1 MLWIAGSVDTSAEE
15 KRVLENKWEPFE
27 VLLSLSDR
35 KVTASDVQ
43 GDTIQSCH
51 HDGTLK
57 ILTTLFFKYQ
67 ANNNE
72 I

>member
-43 GDTIQSCH
+43 GDKIQPCH
-51 HDGTLK
+51 YDGTLK